1 MTHDEFR
8 STLVDGYYKCLECD
22 EWVYRSYMSSH
33 LSGHGITTEQYYTKY
48 VSAAPECHHP
58 ECNNTV
64 PMYKLA
70 QGWCKYCSNSC
81 SQSHKTIIQN
91 DKRWNGD
98 GNEVRRAEVGKYLG
112 QSHKNPEARYS
123 RNISKAGN
131 ATEADIYLCICDG
144 VCKYGFTVN
153 SHEKRM
159 AHVFNNMPYEL
170 VKVWT
175 LPVIV
180 AARIESELVNIATPL
195 NDPRAP
201 IEIVSVDDVQK
212 IIDFINHEIGN

>member
-8 STLVDGYYKCLECD
+8 STLEDGYYRCLECN
-22 EWVYRSYMSSH
+22 ELVYMSYMSTH
-33 LSGHGITTEQYYTKY
+33 LSGHDMTTEQYYSKH

-58 ECNNTV
+58 ECTNIV

-70 QGWCKYCSNSC
+70 HGWCKYCCNSC

-123 RNISKAGN
+123 RNISKAGTS
-131 ATEADIYLCICDG
+131 TEADVYLCTCDG
-144 VCKYGFTVN
+144 VAKYGFTVN
-153 SHEKRM
+153 SYQDRM
-159 AHVFNNMPYEL
+159 YKVFKGLPFDT

-180 AARIESELVNIATPL
+180 AARIEAELVEVASPL

-212 IIDFINHEIGN
+212 IIDFVNHKIGN